1 MAETVR
7 AAAVMAATW
16 VEGLLTQGKS
26 KTASSEQEQ
35 VEPRAM
41 ATRVV
46 LGRVCMAGTRGK
58 ADMARK
64 AMGRK
69 VVLMTAVM
77 RGAVVGR
84 KEASPAVEVSQAW
97 ARLVMVGDGEASW
110 DVAVGA
116 AAALRAVMP
125 STMAAFGKVY
135 ESALASMAAMMSLRL
150 ATGCLPLLLE
160 IAVVIRA
167 GTVRLLAWSPARTDM
182 NLRS

>member
-1 MAETVR
+1 
-7 AAAVMAATW
+7 
-16 VEGLLTQGKS
+16 
-26 KTASSEQEQ
+26 
-35 VEPRAM
+35 
-41 ATRVV
+41 
-46 LGRVCMAGTRGK
+46 
-58 ADMARK
+58 
-64 AMGRK
+64 
-69 VVLMTAVM
+69 
-77 RGAVVGR
+77 
-84 KEASPAVEVSQAW
+84 
-97 ARLVMVGDGEASW
+97 MVGDGEASW